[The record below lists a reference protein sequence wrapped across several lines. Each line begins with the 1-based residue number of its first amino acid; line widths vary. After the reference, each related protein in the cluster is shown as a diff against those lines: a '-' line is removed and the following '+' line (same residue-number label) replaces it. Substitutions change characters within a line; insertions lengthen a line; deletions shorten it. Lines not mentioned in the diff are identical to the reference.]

1 MKPYYEDSQ
10 ATIYHADSIECLT
23 ELRDSFDLVVA
34 DPPYTTGIASF
45 GEDSKASG
53 WGDIMNSA
61 HFNAAWLRECRRL
74 LENKQGAAW
83 VFNSWRSLPI
93 LARTS
98 YEIQWAICSVLIWDK
113 MWIGPGGPNGLRP
126 SYELAALFVH
136 KGFSIA
142 NRGLPDIWQHQWSSV
157 KPHGHPAEKPVSL
170 VAKMIRECGAKRVLD
185 PFMGSGTTLE
195 AAKQEGATAV
205 GIEIEER
212 WCEVAAQR
220 LSQGVLNF
228 ENQEPASMPEEVSQK
243 NNIECVQN
251 QRTTPALCNAD
262 HIKELEL

>member
-10 ATIYHADSIECLT
+10 ATIYHADSIEALT

-61 HFNAAWLRECRRL
+61 HFNGMWLRECRRL
-74 LENKQGAAW
+74 IENKQGAVW

-93 LARTS
+93 LCRAS
-98 YEIQWAICSVLIWDK
+98 YEIQWAVKSVLVWDK
-113 MWIGPGGPNGLRP
+113 DWIGPGGGGGLRP
-126 SYELAALFVH
+126 TYELCALFFVD
-136 KGFSIA
+136 GFKIA
-142 NRGLPDIWQHQWSSV
+142 NRSCSDLWKVRGYVSGV
-157 KPHGHPAEKPVSL
+157 KPNGHPAEKPVGLISR
-170 VAKMIRECGAKRVLD
+170 MIRESGSKRVLD

-220 LSQGVLNF
+220 LSQRVL
-228 ENQEPASMPEEVSQK
+228 
-243 NNIECVQN
+243 
-251 QRTTPALCNAD
+251 AL
-262 HIKELEL
+262 